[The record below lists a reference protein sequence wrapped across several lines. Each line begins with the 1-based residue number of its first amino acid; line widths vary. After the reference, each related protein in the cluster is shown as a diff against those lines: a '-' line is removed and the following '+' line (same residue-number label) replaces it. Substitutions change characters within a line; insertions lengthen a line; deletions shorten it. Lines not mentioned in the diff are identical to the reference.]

1 MRPGAAMAL
10 SAIMLLV
17 AKAANGE
24 TPGQIRNISLPVS
37 ATKTSRFDARV
48 RLPDSPSLN
57 ESVIA
62 IYYKKA
68 DGNTY
73 ICTGTLI
80 ASQIVL
86 TAGHCGCGL
95 VGSYWVNR
103 QQNARLA
110 DPSQLGAVDGPPIL
124 YDQRVCRNGY
134 LGEGNDLALIRLR
147 DPVPMLATP
156 NSSLWEGFGYP
167 PELVFD
173 LRKLIVKG
181 SRLTVVGYGYTESRQ
196 IGVRNQGQVPVYSFD
211 CEDNSMR
218 GICSAFSEMVLADQQ
233 AGRPAN
239 DTCGGDSG
247 GPVFWTQSG
256 IPRLVAVTSRAAPGL
271 QENAA
276 LHCGGGGIYV
286 LLGRK
291 SVHDWLEAN
300 GVRQIGIQE
309 DGNKQMTSDEV
320 RRTNCLAKG
329 QDPIAVADCI
339 NKNP

>member
-1 MRPGAAMAL
+1 MKPGAVMAL
-10 SAIMLLV
+10 SAILLLG
-17 AKAANGE
+17 ANPANCE
-24 TPGQIRNISLPVS
+24 TPGQIRNVTLP
-37 ATKTSRFDARV
+37 ATGTKTSRFNARV
-48 RLPDSPSLN
+48 RFPEGPSLN
-57 ESVIA
+57 ESVVA

-80 ASQIVL
+80 ASQVVL

-95 VGSYWVNR
+95 AGSYWVSR

-110 DPSQLGAVDGPPIL
+110 DPSQLGAVDAPPIL

-147 DPVPMLATP
+147 DPVPVLATP

-181 SRLTVVGYGYTESRQ
+181 SRLTVIGYGYTESRQ
-196 IGVRNQGQVPVYSFD
+196 IGVRNQGQVSVYSFD
-211 CEDNSMR
+211 CEENFLK

-233 AGRPAN
+233 TGRPAN

-276 LHCGGGGIYV
+276 LHCGGGGIYI

-291 SVHDWLEAN
+291 SIHDWFEAN
-300 GVRQIGIQE
+300 GVKQIGIQE
-309 DGNKQMTSDEV
+309 DGSHQLMSDQA
-320 RRTNCLAKG
+320 RRDECLGKS
-329 QDPIAVADCI
+329 QDPIAVADCV
-339 NKNP
+339 NKSP